1 MRTRTW
7 LPAVIALSFHITG
20 CMSASARQ
28 RSASVRPTVISAEEL
43 RGSDA
48 SNVYDAI
55 VRLRPAFFATRGSTS
70 ILAEPSEPIV
80 VIINRSI
87 RGGVN
92 ELRDIEASNVRSI
105 RRLTAAEVFSITG
118 RSAPS
123 GGIEVLVGP

>member
-1 MRTRTW
+1 MRIRTW
-7 LPAVIALSFHITG
+7 LPAVIALSFQITG
-20 CMSASARQ
+20 CMAASTRL
-28 RSASVRPTVISAEEL
+28 RSAPVRPTVISAEEL
-43 RGSDA
+43 RDTDA

-80 VIINRSI
+80 VIVNRAI

-92 ELRDIEASNVRSI
+92 ELRDIESSNVRSI

-123 GGIEVLVGP
+123 GGIEVLVVP